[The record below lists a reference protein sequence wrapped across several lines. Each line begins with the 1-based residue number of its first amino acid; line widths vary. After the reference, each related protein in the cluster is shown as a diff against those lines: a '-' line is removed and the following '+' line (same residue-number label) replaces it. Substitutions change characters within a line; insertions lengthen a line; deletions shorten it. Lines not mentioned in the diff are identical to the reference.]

1 MIAKMEQDGED
12 DGIDR
17 EDNIVQLPWTP
28 EQMPTN
34 EELKKRAEMRKEQGQ
49 KLKDLMARKRAE
61 KRRNME
67 NELADL

>member
-34 EELKKRAEMRKEQGQ
+34 EELKKRAEM
-49 KLKDLMARKRAE
+49 
-61 KRRNME
+61 
-67 NELADL
+67 